1 MQTADPR
8 EIAKFNEQAHRWW
21 DPEGPSRALHELN
34 PQRVAFVR
42 ERVVLKGS
50 RMLDLGCGGRPLT
63 HARACEG
70 AHVLWIDAANEQ
82 IEIARLHA
90 RESGSAAQSRH
101 VDAEQ
106 LANEMPGSFD
116 AICCMEML
124 EHVEQPERI
133 LAACASLL
141 KPGGQLF
148 LSTINRNPRSF
159 ALAIVAA
166 EHVLKLLPKGTHRHA
181 MFIRPSELA
190 AGLRQTGFELRTL
203 EGLHYD
209 PFRRKAWRNSD
220 VGVNYLAHAEKSVAG

>member
-21 DPEGPSRALHELN
+21 DPDGPSRALHELN

-50 RMLDLGCGGRPLT
+50 RMLDLGCGGGILT
-63 HARACEG
+63 EALAAEG
-70 AHVLWIDAANEQ
+70 ADVLGIDAADEQ

-90 RESGSAAQSRH
+90 LESGSAAQYRH

-106 LANEMPGSFD
+106 LATEMPGSFD